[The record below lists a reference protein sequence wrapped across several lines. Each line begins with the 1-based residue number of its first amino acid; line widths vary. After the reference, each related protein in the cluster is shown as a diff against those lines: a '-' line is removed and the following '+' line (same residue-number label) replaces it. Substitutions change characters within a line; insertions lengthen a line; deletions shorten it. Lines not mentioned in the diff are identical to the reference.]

1 MNAEIEARLLEL
13 LDKQDIDEC
22 LLRYT
27 RGMDRFDKEL
37 VLSAYHPDAID
48 HHGAFCGSPTE
59 FWEYYRDWHQTYNL
73 AHHHSISN
81 TSIELDGDTAHTET
95 YWLFESVNVDESTSL
110 HGGRYVDRFEKRKGQ
125 WKIAARACIIEWH
138 GKLGD
143 IEIDAASEADYNQ
156 PGIGRRDRQDR
167 SYERPL
173 TIVCP

>member
-1 MNAEIEARLLEL
+1 MDAEMQARLLEL
-13 LDKQDIDEC
+13 LDKQDIAEC

-27 RGMDRFDKEL
+27 RGMDRFDKDL

-59 FWEYYRDWHQTYNL
+59 FWEHYRHWHETYNL

-81 TSIELDGDTAHTET
+81 SSIELDGDTAHTET
-95 YWLFESVNVDESTSL
+95 YWLFESVNVDESVTL
-110 HGGRYVDRFEKRKGQ
+110 HGGRYVDRLEKRNGQ
-125 WKIAARACIIEWH
+125 WKISARACIIEWH

-143 IEIDAASEADYNQ
+143 IVIDEASEAANNL
-156 PGIGRRDRQDR
+156 PGIGRRDNLDR

-173 TIVCP
+173 TIVRP